1 MKSILAIALAAS
13 LSACATTSAGNAGLG
28 DRLAAAAP
36 LIDAVQQR
44 YDRARAF
51 AALFLPYLPPAR
63 AAQLRA
69 IGAVVEQALAAA
81 RTATSV
87 GEQAAEIQRARDA
100 AAQFA
105 FVGGV

>member
-1 MKSILAIALAAS
+1 MKSILALALAAS
-13 LSACATTSAGNAGLG
+13 LSACATTSTGTASLG

-44 YDRARAF
+44 YDRARGF
-51 AALFLPYLPPAR
+51 AALFMPYLPPPR

-87 GEQAAEIQRARDA
+87 AEQAAEIQRARDA

-105 FVGGV
+105 FVGGA